1 MRKKLTLWIE
11 DYLYNPNPL
20 QQIISICLLPLTMI
34 YLLVVSLKRQLARP
48 QYYGIPVVGIG
59 NLLVGGTG
67 KTPVT
72 IALLKNKKNA
82 AVVLRGYGRRSKGL
96 LVVSQKGKILLDIYQ
111 SGDEAMLLAKALP
124 NCTIIVSEDRVEGIK
139 KAKELGC
146 KSVFLDDG
154 FSHSHIAKYD
164 ILIRPQNEPTNVLPL
179 PSGPYREPKI
189 MYATAN
195 KVLVENKDF
204 TRVVTVKYNG
214 NTVEQ
219 LPPKLVLIT
228 AISKPKRLL
237 EFLPTDTILEA
248 FEDHHYFTNEEISQ
262 LQEKYPEHSFITT
275 AKDFVK
281 LEEFKM
287 QNLYLLDLEI
297 QFSSEL
303 DLKIIEEL

>member
-1 MRKKLTLWIE
+1 MKKKLTLWVE

-20 QQIISICLLPLTMI
+20 QQLISICLLPLTMI

-67 KTPVT
+67 KTPIT
-72 IALLKNKKNA
+72 IALLKNKENA
-82 AVVLRGYGRRSKGL
+82 AVVLRGYGRKSKGL
-96 LVVSQKGKILLDIYQ
+96 VVVSHNGKIQCDINM
-111 SGDEAMLLAKALP
+111 SGDEAMLLARSLP
-124 NCTIIVSEDRVEGIK
+124 NAVVIVSEDRVQGIK

-154 FSHSHIAKYD
+154 FSHAHIAKYD
-164 ILIRPQNEPTNVLPL
+164 ILVRPENEPTNVLPL

-189 MYATAN
+189 MYSIAN

-204 TRVVTVKYNG
+204 TRIVTIKQN
-214 NTVEQ
+214 NEIIEHI
-219 LPPKLVLIT
+219 PDKLVLIT

-237 EFLPTDTILEA
+237 KFLPSHTILEA
-248 FEDHHYFTNEEISQ
+248 FEDHHYFTIEEIKELEEQ
-262 LQEKYPEHSFITT
+262 YKDYAFITT
-275 AKDFVK
+275 AKDYVK
-281 LEEFKM
+281 LDQFNLH
-287 QNLYLLDLEI
+287 NLYLLDLEI
-297 QFSSEL
+297 EFSKNL